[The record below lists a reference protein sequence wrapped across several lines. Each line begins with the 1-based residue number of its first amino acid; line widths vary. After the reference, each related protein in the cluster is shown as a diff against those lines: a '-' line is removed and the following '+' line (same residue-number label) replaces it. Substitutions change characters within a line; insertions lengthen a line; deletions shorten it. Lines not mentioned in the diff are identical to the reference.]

1 MIGGV
6 IIKVLFMLKANN
18 LDVMD
23 TSITLFN
30 RDSQVCF

>member
-23 TSITLFN
+23 TLFN